1 MDILYGYKL
10 NHLFTASHITLYFLD
25 GNLLFVYSYMH
36 DFCTII
42 R

>member
-10 NHLFTASHITLYFLD
+10 NRLFTASHITLS
-25 GNLLFVYSYMH
+25 LLVGKRLVVYS
-36 DFCTII
+36 TIYVFYVGI

>member
-10 NHLFTASHITLYFLD
+10 NRLFTASHITLSFLD
-25 GNLLFVYSYMH
+25 GNRLFVYSYMH
-36 DFCTII
+36 DFCTRI